1 MLAAGAEAVVVNGR
15 SRERGERA
23 IAAIAARFPEARIAL
38 ALCDMAEVADAQA
51 VVSAAI
57 DTLGRVD
64 VLVNSTGTNDFP
76 KLIHA
81 IALEDIPG
89 ILQRCLTAQLLSC
102 RAVLPHMR
110 AANGGCI
117 INIASDAAKI
127 PTPGETVIGAAMAG
141 IVMFTRALAIE
152 GKRNGIRANV
162 LTPSIVGGTEFY
174 DRLMADPFAGKL
186 FGSVLGHWLDIGI
199 GVNSGD
205 MIAGNI
211 GSSAI
216 MSYTVIGD
224 NVNLGSRLES
234 LNKEYKTR
242 IIISDATRT
251 RLVTAYDTR
260 PLGDV
265 VVKGKSTA
273 VAIFEVKVQAPL
285 IEVQT
290 T

>member
-1 MLAAGAEAVVVNGR
+1 MPGSPKQAKRPLTKPLQGKTVLITGGTAGVGKACAQTMLAAGAEAVVINGR
-15 SRERGERA
+15 NRERGERA
-23 IAAIAARFPEARIAL
+23 IAALAALFPETRIAL
-38 ALCDMAEVADAQA
+38 ALGDMAHVGEAQA
-51 VVSAAI
+51 VVSTAL
-57 DTLGRVD
+57 DTLGRID

-76 KLIHA
+76 RLIHT

-152 GKRNGIRANV
+152 GKRSGIRANV

-186 FGSVLGHWLDIGI
+186 FGKAVSKAELGLVDMTDLAEIAVFLASPAARKMTGQALSVTGGI
-199 GVNSGD
+199 
-205 MIAGNI
+205 
-211 GSSAI
+211 SA
-216 MSYTVIGD
+216 
-224 NVNLGSRLES
+224 L
-234 LNKEYKTR
+234 
-242 IIISDATRT
+242 
-251 RLVTAYDTR
+251 
-260 PLGDV
+260 
-265 VVKGKSTA
+265 
-273 VAIFEVKVQAPL
+273 
-285 IEVQT
+285 
-290 T
+290 